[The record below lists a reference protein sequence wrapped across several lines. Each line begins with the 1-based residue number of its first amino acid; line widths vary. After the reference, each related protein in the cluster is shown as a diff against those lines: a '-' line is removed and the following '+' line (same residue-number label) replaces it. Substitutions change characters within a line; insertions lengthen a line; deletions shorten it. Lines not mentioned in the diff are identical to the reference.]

1 MKGGSK
7 MNESV
12 FVSIDGN
19 NIGKRLERYILS
31 ERFDDLKSFSDRV
44 SSAVSELSRFV
55 VGLGGTVFMSGG
67 DNLLATVPANERHF
81 LKRFFDGVQSRDVS
95 FAMGI
100 GRNARASFLALKYA
114 KAVEADC
121 IVYEDTFPDASE

>member
-1 MKGGSK
+1 
-7 MNESV
+7 MNESI

-44 SSAVSELSRFV
+44 STAIAELSRFI
-55 VGLGGTVFMSGG
+55 VGIGGTVLMSGG
-67 DNLLATVPANERHF
+67 DNLLAMVPANERLS
-81 LKRFFDGVQSRDVS
+81 LKRFFDGVQSHDIPFS
-95 FAMGI
+95 MGI

-121 IVYEDTFPDASE
+121 IVYEDAFPYA